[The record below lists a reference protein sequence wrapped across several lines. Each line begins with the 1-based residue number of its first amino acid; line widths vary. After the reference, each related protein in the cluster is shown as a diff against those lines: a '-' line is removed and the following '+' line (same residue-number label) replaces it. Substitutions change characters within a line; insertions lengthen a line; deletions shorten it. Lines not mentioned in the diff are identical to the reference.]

1 MFVCI
6 LEKNKKEKI
15 ERKKKGKK
23 KEIKKIEVS
32 GCQPGWCSVRPPP
45 TNQMKPLSSH
55 GATPANHFLI
65 FSDYNATFSF
75 RLNTATPAN
84 HILIFFRYSTDADH
98 IFWFYWNTN
107 IFNLTLLV
115 LIV

>member
-1 MFVCI
+1 MFVRI
-6 LEKNKKEKI
+6 LEKNRKEKI
-15 ERKKKGKK
+15 ERKKGKK

-55 GATPANHFLI
+55 GATPANH
-65 FSDYNATFSF
+65 
-75 RLNTATPAN
+75 
-84 HILIFFRYSTDADH
+84 ILIFFRYSTDADH
-98 IFWFYWNTN
+98 IFWFYWNTD

>member
-1 MFVCI
+1 MY
-6 LEKNKKEKI
+6 LEKNRKEKI
-15 ERKKKGKK
+15 ERKRGNK
-23 KEIKKIEVS
+23 KEKENKKIEVS

-55 GATPANHFLI
+55 GATPANHILI
-65 FSDYNATFSF
+65 FSDYF
-75 RLNTATPAN
+75 
-84 HILIFFRYSTDADH
+84 TDADH
-98 IFWFYWNTN
+98 IFWFCWNTD